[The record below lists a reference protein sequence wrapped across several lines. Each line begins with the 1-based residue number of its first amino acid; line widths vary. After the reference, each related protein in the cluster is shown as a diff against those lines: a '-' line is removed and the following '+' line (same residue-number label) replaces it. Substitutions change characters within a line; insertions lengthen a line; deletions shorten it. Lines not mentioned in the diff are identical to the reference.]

1 MKLKLRKI
9 VSSFAFYLFVAFMLL
24 NLPQAIYGSAE
35 FERRAIFSSLGIDK
49 INDEYEV
56 SGLMLIQST
65 PDSISS
71 NTQLVSAV
79 GRDFSEALYKLSVD
93 LGKEIGFAHC
103 DTFIISDSLKDDDV
117 AKVLDFAMRGSRLTQ
132 NSKLIT
138 CKGSAKEVLQV
149 NMEKKDQIGISLA
162 RSITNSSDYLSIS
175 DIDLREFF
183 NLYYSKNGICW
194 TTVVEVKEETNEETG
209 GGQGESNKPKGNKKI
224 QSSGAVA
231 VYKRGKL
238 QYIVED
244 NYANVINILN
254 PYTEM
259 GFIHLENIAD
269 GNKIIDKISLQI
281 IEKNTSR
288 KYYFDGEVAC
298 CDIKV
303 KLYLTVLSEQTD
315 KVDVNDLTENQ
326 THISDN
332 VKREIEKYIKDNAYE
347 YNEICREYKVDFF
360 NLNNLLFRLENKKYK
375 EIVPEKEQQN
385 GFIENARFN
394 IEVEIETKL

>member
-1 MKLKLRKI
+1 MKLKLRKV
-9 VSSFAFYLFVAFMLL
+9 VSSFAFYLFVVFLL
-24 NLPQAIYGSAE
+24 VNLPQAIYGSAE

-49 INDEYEV
+49 LTDEYEV

-71 NTQLVSAV
+71 NTQLVTAK

-103 DTFIISDSLKDDDV
+103 DTFIISDSLKDEDV

-194 TTVVEVKEETNEETG
+194 TTVVEVIEENSEG
-209 GGQGESNKPKGNKKI
+209 SSGGQDDTNKPKSEKKI
-224 QSSGAVA
+224 QSSGQVA

-238 QYIVED
+238 QYIVEGD
-244 NYANVINILN
+244 FANVINILN

-288 KYYFDGEVAC
+288 KYYFDGDIAC
-298 CDIKV
+298 CDIKF
-303 KLYLTVLSEQTD
+303 
-315 KVDVNDLTENQ
+315 
-326 THISDN
+326 ISYCVIRANKCCRCDRIN
-332 VKREIEKYIKDNAYE
+332 RKPNTYI
-347 YNEICREYKVDFF
+347 R
-360 NLNNLLFRLENKKYK
+360 
-375 EIVPEKEQQN
+375 
-385 GFIENARFN
+385 
-394 IEVEIETKL
+394 